1 MYEAHQ
7 IVGGILFGALGLYL
21 VVFWGSALI
30 AYIYGSYLH
39 DGDKKIWSLPRQL
52 GETGAFMS
60 REEPWEDEVDT
71 TYKMG
76 GIMLPFLV
84 GILFAGIKGL
94 TKCLGLLVPYTLL
107 CFLGVWLTLHT
118 LRAVIRLN
126 KKLDKHEKDTN
137 AHKGE

>member
-7 IVGGILFGALGLYL
+7 IVGIILIGAWVTFLAVLNLSG
-21 VVFWGSALI
+21 LI

-39 DGDKKIWSLPRQL
+39 DGDKKMWSLMEVL
-52 GETGAFMS
+52 EIDDIGEWCIVHIFVSG
-60 REEPWEDEVDT
+60 V
-71 TYKMG
+71 
-76 GIMLPFLV
+76 V
-84 GILFAGIKGL
+84 
-94 TKCLGLLVPYTLL
+94 L
-107 CFLGVWLTLHT
+107 CFTLATMFVIKVLGIWLLYIGGTMGSVWLTLYS